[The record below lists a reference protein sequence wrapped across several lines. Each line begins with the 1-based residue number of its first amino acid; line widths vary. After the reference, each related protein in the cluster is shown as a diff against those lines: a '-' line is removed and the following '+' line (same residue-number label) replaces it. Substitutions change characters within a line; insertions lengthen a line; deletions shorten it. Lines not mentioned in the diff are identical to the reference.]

1 MGVRVR
7 IMLPH
12 DPTGA
17 EGVKKPLSDVVEILT
32 PKDPNSV
39 LPVPAVSKLIPH
51 AAPAPVQQQQAAP
64 AAAPAGGFGGYSGAY

>member
-39 LPVPAVSKLIPH
+39 LPVAAVSKIRE
-51 AAPAPVQQQQAAP
+51 APP
-64 AAAPAGGFGGYSGAY
+64 AAAPPAAYGGGFAGAY